1 MADHEPTPDDGIHP
15 AHLALFLVGGLAVGI
30 GLLTL
35 TWSFGWPGG
44 PLHTDFAAVGW
55 TGLDNLQT
63 LDPADY
69 SIPLVV
75 IGLACLVYAN
85 AIAWR
90 HTGGY

>member
-1 MADHEPTPDDGIHP
+1 MAEQPPIDNGVHP
-15 AHLALFLVGGLAVGI
+15 AHLALFLVGGLTLGI
-30 GLLTL
+30 GLVSLY
-35 TWSFGWPGG
+35 WSFGWPGG
-44 PLHTDFAAVGW
+44 PLNGDFATIGW
-55 TGLDNLQT
+55 SGLNNIQT
-63 LDPADY
+63 LDPADF